1 MEERRKFERFALA
14 LHASVETVVSGRK
27 RDSFDF
33 LTSDVSGGGAFF
45 KSEEPIPAGTRVR
58 HEIIVSSD
66 SLKDLTGAQ
75 GYLRV
80 EGTVVRSDSKGM
92 AVRFDEQYR
101 FQTIDESLTR
111 FHHPHR
117 MRALSSAL

>member
-1 MEERRKFERFALA
+1 MEERRKFERFTLA
-14 LHASVETVVSGRK
+14 LPANIETVASGRK
-27 RDSFDF
+27 RDRFDF

-45 KSEEPIPAGTRVR
+45 NAEERIPAGTRVR
-58 HEIIVSSD
+58 LKVIVSSE

-101 FQTIDESLTR
+101 FQKMDDSLTR
-111 FHHPHR
+111 FHRSRR
-117 MRALSSAL
+117 MRALSI